1 MIADSRFNE
10 NRDDDRYQRAVHDIF
25 DYIRNVGMQEGLSMD
40 EVLGV
45 LTVVRGSL
53 ELNLALKRLQQ
64 YNEARE
70 KESEDEDE

>member
-25 DYIRNVGMQEGLSMD
+25 DYVRSVGMEEGITIE

-53 ELNLALKRLQQ
+53 ELNLALTRLQN
-64 YNEARE
+64 YNEARK
-70 KESEDEDE
+70 KEREEEDE

>member
-10 NRDDDRYQRAVHDIF
+10 SRDDDRYQRAVHDIF
-25 DYIRNVGMQEGLSMD
+25 DYVRNVGMQEGLTIE

-45 LTVVRGSL
+45 MTVVRGSL
-53 ELNLALKRLQQ
+53 ELNLALTRLRN

-70 KESEDEDE
+70 REDEDE